1 MKKIIALPIFFFLLI
16 SLGSCRAFAHEAVR
30 LEDVEIEAEWKTEP
44 AIVGQFNSIELV
56 VKDLTDGTPLPEY
69 DMDVSIKKGGITK
82 QLELNLEEPGVYI
95 ADVIPTQVGKYSLVI
110 ETEGRVAAEIE
121 LDDVQSTAG
130 MSFPD
135 SKSSSDTGTNELL
148 QQLSSA
154 ISDIELQVIGIKT
167 AAEDAK
173 RGAEA
178 SSTDFDVTKAAVD
191 RAYLVGIAGVGAGI
205 TGIIVAVYALSHKQE
220 Q

>member
-1 MKKIIALPIFFFLLI
+1 MEKIIALPIFFFLLI
-16 SLGSCRAFAHEAVR
+16 SLGSYQAFAHEAAR
-30 LEDVEIEAEWKTEP
+30 LEDVEIEAEWKSEP

-56 VKDLTDGTPLPEY
+56 VKNLTDGRSMPEY

-82 QLELNLEEPGVYI
+82 KLELNLEEPGVYI

-110 ETEGRVAAEIE
+110 EIEGRSMAAEIE
-121 LDDVQSTAG
+121 LDDVQSMAG

-154 ISDIELQVIGIKT
+154 ISDIELQVIGIKA

-173 RGAEA
+173 RGA
-178 SSTDFDVTKAAVD
+178 DFEVTKAAVD